1 MGTKHIVGNL
11 EVEGKVSAPN
21 LVTTDGGTI
30 TGPLWV
36 TDGTTEYGFTVVDG
50 PLGVRVH
57 GAADEAGSQPPTIY
71 GYGAIEYHKQD
82 GTGIYLNLPNKNSS
96 YVGTLALT
104 DDIPTDKINLLE
116 RALFPAGTKYTADIT
131 DEYNGRTT
139 ADGENV
145 LDGTLAVVK
154 TVEGDTAAC
163 ENLFNVEQNLNL
175 MQGCLWEEDTQTLVA
190 PIKTSYAFM
199 QNVRKF
205 PYPIPAGTKVSL
217 TVFCESGNL
226 TGTATISLRDGNT
239 ATNCVVS
246 FPKDT
251 DLKGK
256 TYTKT
261 ATLDIAATNIMI
273 FFNNPVNV
281 TTEIRVRVVINIGD
295 APKMFTPFYTGLKN
309 ASFQGLVSTK
319 RNYFDITQMPT
330 TGNFI
335 IDGNDITV
343 ANCYAANTGKT
354 LRQLFPYVIAGKTYK
369 SIYTATCSQEIIAGN
384 TAATGSIRVYYTDSE
399 GTSKTLYFALGGCE
413 GEERAQTVT
422 IPEEALDSAVFF
434 YGQGRNAITTW
445 KNFRLV
451 ELEGETEVTDDLT
464 LPTAIDLGY
473 GTVIDFEN
481 QQIVENYGSYT
492 FTGEEKWGV
501 PSTNLTDDGYYRNFL
516 AFDHTSVD
524 NLPMKG
530 GTRQFGFCDRIP
542 IDTVDSWAA
551 MQPYKLRLGQSNG
564 LLYLTTPTQSTREE
578 LQALTKGMTIRYPL
592 RTPIITPFTDA
603 QKFVG
608 KTYTAYNHG
617 MEMVVCN
624 TNEDFTKPTITQNYV
639 LVEEV

>member
-30 TGPLWV
+30 TGPLWA

-82 GTGIYLNLPNKNSS
+82 GTDTYLKLPNKNGS
-96 YVGTLALT
+96 YSGTLALT
-104 DDIPTDKINLLE
+104 DDIPTEKINLLE

-139 ADGENV
+139 AHGENV

-154 TVEGDTAAC
+154 TVEGDTVAC
-163 ENLFNVEQNLNL
+163 ENLFNIEQNLDL
-175 MQGCLWEEDTQTLVA
+175 MQGCLWEEDTQTFVMPPLG
-190 PIKTSYAFM
+190 YAFSWSA
-199 QNVRKF
+199 RKL
-205 PYPIPAGTKVSL
+205 PYPIPVGTKVSVTL
-217 TVFCESGNL
+217 FYESGYVDNGSSIAIGL
-226 TGTATISLRDGNT
+226 YHNETGAKAWACLPSTPIL
-239 ATNCVVS
+239 
-246 FPKDT
+246 T

-256 TYTKT
+256 TYSKT
-261 ATLDIAATNIMI
+261 QVLETSATHIWI
-273 FFNNPVNV
+273 FCNSVTNV
-281 TTEIRVRVVINIGD
+281 TTEVRVRVVINIGD

-309 ASFQGLVSTK
+309 ASFQGLVSTQ

-330 TGNFI
+330 TYKWI

-343 ANCYAANTGKT
+343 VNEYYVNTGKT
-354 LRQLFPYVIAGKTYK
+354 IRQLFPNIVAGRK
-369 SIYTATCSQEIIAGN
+369 YTAISTAICNQEV
-384 TAATGSIRVYYTDSE
+384 TDATGSIRVLYTGAD
-399 GTSKTLYFALGGCE
+399 GTSKIAYFTPNGCPGVE
-413 GEERAQTVT
+413 KQFATT
-422 IPEEALDSAVFF
+422 IPEEALDSNVLF
-434 YGQGRNAITTW
+434 YGKAGNAITTW

-464 LPTAIDLGY
+464 LPNAIDLGY
-473 GTVIDFEN
+473 GTMVDFEN

-492 FTGEEKWGV
+492 FTGEE
-501 PSTNLTDDGYYRNFL
+501 TDWVIGATPDSNGDYRNGLYSGFP
-516 AFDHTSVD
+516 
-524 NLPMKG
+524 PMKM
-530 GTRQFGFCDRIP
+530 GTQQFGFCDRFP
-542 IDTVDSWAA
+542 IKTNEGWGDLS
-551 MQPYKLRLGQSNG
+551 PYTIRLGQGNKAI
-564 LLYLTTPTQSTREE
+564 YLITPTQPTLEE
-578 LQALTKGMTIRYPL
+578 LQTLTKGMTIRYPL
-592 RTPIITPFTDA
+592 ATPIVTPFTDA

-617 MEMVVCN
+617 MEMVTGN